1 MIRRSSAAA
10 IIAMMTVAVF
20 LPAPASAWSWEAHRF
35 IMRRALEI
43 LPAEIKPFFMEHRE
57 EVVARSIDPDLW
69 RDAGWEEDQN
79 HFVNFGAP
87 ETGPFP
93 FVAFPRDQT
102 AALEKFGE
110 AGLKRLG
117 TLPWRLQEMVGNLR
131 RAFEGFAKGNGLS
144 PQQTVLFSGAASHY
158 IQDATQ
164 PFHAS
169 NNYDGQLTDQRGLH
183 SRFELGL
190 IERFESSITITPM
203 PPKTIAS
210 LRDYTFDTLLAS
222 YQKVDS
228 ILKADKE
235 AIGARDTYDD
245 QYFEAFFAKVKPTFE
260 GQLSTAVT
268 ATASIILTAWDQAGR
283 PALTLP
289 RRSPQKVQRA
299 R

>member
-1 MIRRSSAAA
+1 MIRRPSAAA
-10 IIAMMTVAVF
+10 IIALTTVAVF

-35 IMRRALEI
+35 IMRRAIEI
-43 LPAEIKPFFMEHRE
+43 LPAEIKPFFVEHRE
-57 EVVARSIDPDLW
+57 EVINRSIDPDLW
-69 RDAGWEEDQN
+69 RDAGWDEDHN

-87 ETGPFP
+87 EMGPFP

-164 PFHAS
+164 PLHAS
-169 NNYDGQLTDQRGLH
+169 NNYDGQLTDQRGVH

-190 IERFESSITITPM
+190 IERFESRITITPGQ
-203 PPKTIAS
+203 PKAITS
-210 LRDYTFDTLLAS
+210 LRDYSFDTLLAS
-222 YQKVDS
+222 YQKADA

-235 AIGARDTYDD
+235 AIGSKDTYDD
-245 QYFEAFFAKVKPTFE
+245 QYFEEFFARVKPIFE
-260 GQLSTAVT
+260 SQLSTAVT
-268 ATASIILTAWDQAGR
+268 ATASIIVTAWDQAGR
-283 PALTLP
+283 PAPTLP
-289 RRSPQKVQRA
+289 RRAPQKVQRA

>member
-10 IIAMMTVAVF
+10 IMAMMSVVVF

-35 IMRRALEI
+35 IMRRAIEI
-43 LPAEIKPFFMEHRE
+43 LPVEIKPFFVEHRE
-57 EVVARSIDPDLW
+57 EIINRSIDPDLW
-69 RDAGWEEDQN
+69 RDVGWDEDHN

-87 ETGPFP
+87 EMGPFP

-102 AALEKFGE
+102 AALEKFGR

-144 PQQTVLFSGAASHY
+144 PQQTMLFSGAASHY

-164 PFHAS
+164 PLHAS
-169 NNYDGQLTDQRGLH
+169 NNYDGQLTDQRGVH

-190 IERFESSITITPM
+190 IERFEARITITPGQ
-203 PPKTIAS
+203 PKTIAS
-210 LRDYTFDTLLAS
+210 VRDYAFDTLLAS
-222 YQKVDS
+222 YQKVDA
-228 ILKADKE
+228 ILKADRE
-235 AIGARDTYDD
+235 AIGAKDTYDD
-245 QYFEAFFAKVKPTFE
+245 EYFGAFFSKAKPIFE
-260 GQLSTAVT
+260 GQLSTAVAAT
-268 ATASIILTAWDQAGR
+268 ATVIMTAWDQAGR
-283 PALTLP
+283 PTLSLP
-289 RRSPQKVQRA
+289 KRAPQKVQRT

>member
-1 MIRRSSAAA
+1 MIRRPSAAV
-10 IIAMMTVAVF
+10 ITAMMTAVLF

-43 LPAEIKPFFMEHRE
+43 LPAEIKPFFSEHRE
-57 EVVARSIDPDLW
+57 EVISRSIDPDLW
-69 RDAGWEEDQN
+69 RDAGWDEDHN

-87 ETGPFP
+87 EMGPFP
-93 FVAFPRDQT
+93 FVAFPRDHT
-102 AALEKFGE
+102 AALEKFGD

-164 PFHAS
+164 PLHAS

-190 IERFESSITITPM
+190 IERFESRITITPAQA
-203 PPKTIAS
+203 KTIAS
-210 LRDYTFDTLLAS
+210 VRDYGFDTLLAS
-222 YQKVDS
+222 YQKVDV

-235 AIGARDTYDD
+235 AIGAKDTYDD
-245 QYFEAFFAKVKPTFE
+245 EYFETFFAGVKPVFE

-268 ATASIILTAWDQAGR
+268 ATASVITTAWDQAGR
-283 PALTLP
+283 PALSLP
-289 RRSPQKVQRA
+289 RRAPLKVQRA